1 MKQKSLTE
9 LEKETQK
16 LIAQYEKDWLNTIT
30 ALGQMNPNIIQAIAK
45 SIPTNKKEVK

>member
-16 LIAQYEKDWLNTIT
+16 LIEQYEKDWLNTIA
-30 ALGQMNPNIIQAIAK
+30 ALGQNPNIIQAVAK
-45 SIPTNKKEVK
+45 SFPTNKKEVK